1 MKQLFSFPAE
11 ELDQDVVYVTLA
23 MELHSSTLTND
34 KDRIQFEN
42 LVSEARKRLN
52 ESDYEEKDKL
62 LEQLDILENHKDEL
76 IQYIG
81 GLAIYV
87 TPENFYFYHLAI
99 PVQDRVRIGR
109 FPYIMPLIS
118 NYQYTRDYHL
128 LVLNRESIRLFEGH
142 SGRLE
147 EIDLSEYE
155 DAPVD
160 LETAL
165 GTEKDDRTLTH
176 GSYSG
181 GFRQGG
187 SGSRGGSGQ
196 SFHSH
201 DDVSEE
207 KDIDRERYFQQVDD
221 FVFENFSNEE
231 RIPLILYSV
240 EENQAVFKDLS
251 KNNYLAK
258 AGING
263 SAANLRA
270 SEIEERATKTIDEII
285 AHQRQEL
292 LKELNET
299 TGEYRIDNIPDDL
312 ASASLQGRI
321 EKLYVEKFFE
331 IPGTI
336 SEDGMYDESDDKNDF
351 VERVVQNVLRTQG
364 EVYILDE
371 TETPENTQ
379 IAARLRY

>member
-1 MKQLFSFPAE
+1 MRQLFSFPAE

-42 LVSEARKRLN
+42 LVGEARKRLADS
-52 ESDYEEKDKL
+52 EYEEKEKL
-62 LEQLDILENHKDEL
+62 LEQLDILENHKEEL
-76 IQYIG
+76 IQSIG
-81 GLAIYV
+81 GLTIYV
-87 TPENFYFYHLAI
+87 TPDDFYFYHLAI
-99 PVQDRVRIGR
+99 PVEDRVRIGR
-109 FPYIMPLIS
+109 LPYIMPLVS

-165 GTEKDDRTLTH
+165 GTERDDRTLTH

-187 SGSRGGSGQ
+187 NGGRGGANQ

-201 DDVSEE
+201 DDVNEE

-221 FVFENFSNEE
+221 FVFENFSNKK
-231 RIPLILYSV
+231 RIPLILYSI
-240 EENQAVFKDLS
+240 EDNQAVFKSLS
-251 KNNYLAK
+251 KNEYLAK
-258 AGING
+258 SAING
-263 SAANLRA
+263 SAANLRT
-270 SEIEERATKTIDEII
+270 SEIEERASKTIDEII
-285 AHQRQEL
+285 AHQRNALLEE
-292 LKELNET
+292 LKET
-299 TGEYRIDNIPDDL
+299 SGEYRIDNIPDDL

-331 IPGTI
+331 IPGSI
-336 SEDGMYDESDDKNDF
+336 SEDGRYDESDDKNDF

-371 TETPENTQ
+371 TETPENTP